1 MCDPR
6 VSEKN
11 LSSTPYGTML
21 QMSRMLRQPTS
32 THRSVFSPDAS
43 ENEEDNEQETS
54 PPRPQHLQSLTT
66 LQQMMTMQQQVLET
80 QEKEKREREKRQRR
94 EIPSSIATMGIDP
107 ALVTVIYNLGFD
119 HGLDKRDPIPPCGV
133 CEERRRKNRIAAA
146 DQRKRLREEQEEQ

>member
-11 LSSTPYGTML
+11 LSGQSYGTLL
-21 QMSRMLRQPTS
+21 QMSRMMRQPTS
-32 THRSVFSPDAS
+32 SHFSPEVS
-43 ENEEDNEQETS
+43 EDEEEELPPPPS
-54 PPRPQHLQSLTT
+54 PPRPIHLQTGLHT
-66 LQQMMTMQQQVLET
+66 LQQMVAMQKVIEA
-80 QEKEKREREKRQRR
+80 REKQQPQPRQRR

-107 ALVTVIYNLGFD
+107 ALVTVIYNLGYD

-146 DQRKRLREEQEEQ
+146 DQRKRLREEQES